1 MKDIVV
7 LLTVFAIGYIAFVIV
22 VIFLGK
28 LIFPFLTKEELE
40 RRNTIIGLKSKA

>member
-7 LLTVFAIGYIAFVIV
+7 LLTVFALGYIAFMIV
-22 VIFLGK
+22 VILLGK